1 MSRNQ
6 KIKVGGDGSCEGGC
20 EGGGER
26 GSGGGGKGVKVWVV
40 VVWWND

>member
-6 KIKVGGDGSCEGGC
+6 KIKVGGDGSCEGG
-20 EGGGER
+20 GER
-26 GSGGGGKGVKVWVV
+26 GSGGCGEDGGEGVMVWVV